1 MNFLSRHPIMK
12 TPLTRSALSLN
23 SGPACLLT
31 CALALALLLVATLPR
46 AHAAGPPEAMTYQGF
61 LVDANG
67 NPLAPSTPA
76 NYPVIF
82 RIFPAPSG
90 GASLWSEQ
98 QIVTVDKGNFSVIL
112 SEGSAVGAEPKPLL
126 STVLSTNGADRYI
139 QISVTIGT
147 TTSDM
152 LPRLRLLPSPYAF
165 LATSANNLVSPA
177 GVPVIRY
184 ANNQVEVTGNVQAS
198 GVISGNGS
206 GLTGL
211 TVGQVSGTFADSQL
225 SANVARRDVGNAF
238 TGNQTISGNL
248 GLGTVNTTFPLT
260 IGNNTGGDKISLY
273 GQSGNSYG
281 FGIQG
286 GILQIHTLDA
296 GSDVVFGYGS
306 SAAMTETMRIKGNGN
321 VGIGTTLPNAR
332 LSLVAPGASE
342 VQGAALSTTLRTS
355 SGPLGTTVNSELTLA
370 NFGFHSGNNSS
381 LGIRAIR
388 ATAGGAWE
396 TAAVGL
402 GMDVD
407 NTPRAGGASLWLH
420 GNGNIGIGT
429 TTPNVKLDVNG
440 GIFATSLA
448 VNGPVSA
455 TTFTGTFNGEK
466 PPVTFTVPT
475 SLPGNLASYREVL
488 VDTAALLGDA
498 DGGRIKVV
506 LRNHSNRTVR
516 TYSIQFY
523 AEQDSDFGKT
533 QADGRYFWTI
543 NSYNQE
549 YGDQLIGKGGAFRTD
564 VAAAPWSWMFIR
576 NYSTGA
582 ATGAG
587 DGPAFDFANRYKFYF
602 LVSPNVTATVTL
614 YDR

>member
-1 MNFLSRHPIMK
+1 MTIFSSIPTPMK
-12 TPLTRSALSLN
+12 TSRLLVLLN
-23 SGPACLLT
+23 CLLA
-31 CALALALLLVATLPR
+31 CAAVLFAALPA

-82 RIFPAPSG
+82 RIFQTTSG

-184 ANNQVEVTGNVQAS
+184 GNSRVEVTGDIAAS
-198 GVISGNGS
+198 GVISGNGA

-238 TGNQTISGNL
+238 TGNQSINGTLGVGTSGS
-248 GLGTVNTTFPLT
+248 TFPLT
-260 IGNNTGGDKISLY
+260 LGNNSLGDKLSLW
-273 GQSGNSYG
+273 GQSGNS
-281 FGIQG
+281 FGL
-286 GILQIHTLDA
+286 GIAPALFQIHTDLP
-296 GSDVVFGYGS
+296 GSDIAFGYGS

-321 VGIGTTLPNAR
+321 VGIGVPQPSAR
-332 LSLVAPGASE
+332 LSLTVPGSGELVGSAH
-342 VQGAALSTTLRTS
+342 STTLRTY
-355 SGPLGTTVNSELTLA
+355 SGLLGTSVNNELALA
-370 NFGFHSGNNSS
+370 SIGFNSGNQSS

-388 ATAGGAWE
+388 ATAGSDWTT
-396 TAAVGL
+396 TALGL

-407 NTPRAGGASLWLH
+407 STPRAGGASLWLH
-420 GNGNIGIGT
+420 GNGNIGVGT
-429 TTPNVKLDVNG
+429 TTPTAKLEVNG
-440 GIFATSLA
+440 AIKATSIA
-448 VNGPVSA
+448 VNGTVSA

-466 PPVTFTVPT
+466 APT
-475 SLPGNLASYREVL
+475 THIIGPANLNLWREL
-488 VDTAALLGDA
+488 AIDTAALLGDT
-498 DGGRIKVV
+498 DGGRIRV
-506 LRNHSNRTVR
+506 LLRDHGGKIVR
-516 TYSIQFY
+516 AATYEFY
-523 AEQDSDFGKT
+523 AENDTDNFGVTGRQFISVSSFGT
-533 QADGRYFWTI
+533 QRYFRLGTTDA
-543 NSYNQE
+543 
-549 YGDQLIGKGGAFRTD
+549 GDIASDWNWFWL
-564 VAAAPWSWMFIR
+564 R
-576 NYSTGA
+576 NYRSGV
-582 ATGAG
+582 
-587 DGPAFDFANRYKFYF
+587 AFGGNDSPPENFANRYRFWL
-602 LVSPNVTATVTL
+602 LVAPNISATVIV

>member
-1 MNFLSRHPIMK
+1 MNFFNRTHTTMK
-12 TPLTRSALSLN
+12 TSLTRSVLSPRLLACW
-23 SGPACLLT
+23 PAGLLA
-31 CALALALLLVATLPR
+31 CAAVLFALLPA

-67 NPLAPSTPA
+67 NALAPSSPA

-82 RIFPAPSG
+82 RIFQASSG

-177 GVPVIRY
+177 GVPVIKY
-184 ANNQVEVTGNVQAS
+184 ANSRVEVTGNLQSS

-211 TVGQVSGTFADSQL
+211 TVGQVSGTFADNQL
-225 SANVARRDVGNAF
+225 SGNVARRDVGNAF
-238 TGNQTISGNL
+238 AGNQSITGTL
-248 GLGTVNTTFPLT
+248 GVGTLGGTFPLT
-260 IGNNTGGDKISLY
+260 IGNNTLGDKISLY
-273 GQSGNSYG
+273 GQSGNNYG

-286 GILQIHTLDA
+286 GTLQIHTDQA
-296 GSDVVFGYGS
+296 SSDVAFGHGS

-321 VGIGTTLPNAR
+321 LGVGTATPSAR

-342 VQGAALSTTLRTS
+342 IGGSAHSTTLRTS
-355 SGPLGTTVNSELTLA
+355 AGTLGTALNNELSLA
-370 NFGFHSGNNSS
+370 SIGFHNGNNSA
-381 LGIRAIR
+381 LGLRAIR
-388 ATAGGAWE
+388 ATAGSDWTT
-396 TAAVGL
+396 TALGL

-420 GNGNIGIGT
+420 GNGNIGVGT
-429 TTPNVKLDVNG
+429 TTPTAKLEVNG
-440 GIFATSLA
+440 AIKATSIA
-448 VNGPVSA
+448 VAGTVSA

-466 PPVTFTVPT
+466 PPQTYTVGAG
-475 SLPGNLASYREVL
+475 GNLNSWRDVL
-488 VDTAALLGDA
+488 IDATALFNDA
-498 DGGRIKVV
+498 DGGRIKV
-506 LRNHSNRTVR
+506 LMRNHSDKSVR
-516 TYSIQFY
+516 IWVWDFF
-523 AEQDSDFGKT
+523 AETDLENFG
-533 QADGRYFWTI
+533 QARRWGVTARNDGAESYFELGTTGRYDIAAIGNWFW
-543 NSYNQE
+543 
-549 YGDQLIGKGGAFRTD
+549 L
-564 VAAAPWSWMFIR
+564 R
-576 NYSTGA
+576 NYRTGA
-582 ATGAG
+582 AFGG
-587 DGPAFDFANRYKFYF
+587 VDGPAFTAAADRYKFWF
-602 LVSPNVTATVTL
+602 VVPPNMTATVIL